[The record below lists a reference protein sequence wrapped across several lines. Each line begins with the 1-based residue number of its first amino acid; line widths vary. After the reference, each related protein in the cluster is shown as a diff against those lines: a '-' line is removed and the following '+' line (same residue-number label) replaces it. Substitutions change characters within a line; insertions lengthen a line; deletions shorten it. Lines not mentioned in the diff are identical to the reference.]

1 MRSHK
6 LAAEPNLA
14 VSCSRRLQVF
24 GGNGLMVIGMMLGF
38 ENSIAQ
44 IAKKLQR
51 ILPSCQPLGLLE
63 QLLLKET
70 KHD

>member
-1 MRSHK
+1 
-6 LAAEPNLA
+6 
-14 VSCSRRLQVF
+14 
-24 GGNGLMVIGMMLGF
+24 MVVGMMLGF
-38 ENSIAQ
+38 ETSIETITQ
-44 IAKKLQR
+44 SSQRQQR

>member
-1 MRSHK
+1 
-6 LAAEPNLA
+6 
-14 VSCSRRLQVF
+14 
-24 GGNGLMVIGMMLGF
+24 MLGF
-38 ENSIAQ
+38 ENSIETSTQ

-51 ILPSCQPLGLLE
+51 IIPSCQPLGLLE

>member
-1 MRSHK
+1 M
-6 LAAEPNLA
+6 
-14 VSCSRRLQVF
+14 LQPPITSLR
-24 GGNGLMVIGMMLGF
+24 GNGLRVAAMMLGF
-38 ENSIAQ
+38 ENSIETIAQ

-51 ILPSCQPLGLLE
+51 VIPSCQPLGLLE